1 MNYIPPV
8 QLRLEKGSIRDVCF
22 HGVSCRNYSFKQ
34 RHCRDKLAGQGGSR
48 GDLSHPWPAG
58 APQGPG
64 KPSPPGGASADQAE
78 PGWQGW
84 EQREDALEQPR
95 VSPAA
100 VVITPLSMA
109 QWGGKAHV
117 SSRQGLGGGF
127 LRPRHGLCAEGQLGR
142 LRVRWAM
149 DVNSLYSQWSQ
160 QNQENILKQAA
171 LAGLQNPSRPVWLH
185 WLDLGGLGHWSC
197 MLPSTFTVYILHW
210 IPSSDFNVV
219 LSHLSTG

>member
-1 MNYIPPV
+1 MPLQGQIG
-8 QLRLEKGSIRDVCF
+8 RAGR
-22 HGVSCRNYSFKQ
+22 KQ
-34 RHCRDKLAGQGGSR
+34 RWSESPLASWTPPGLR
-48 GDLSHPWPAG
+48 E
-58 APQGPG
+58 AP
-64 KPSPPGGASADQAE
+64 PPGGASADQAE

-100 VVITPLSMA
+100 VAITPLSMA

-142 LRVRWAM
+142 LRVRWTM

-160 QNQENILKQAA
+160 QSQENILKQAA

-185 WLDLGGLGHWSC
+185 WLDLGWLGHWSY
-197 MLPSTFTVYILHW
+197 MLPSTFTVYILQW
-210 IPSSDFNVV
+210 IPSSDFNVI